1 MSELYPEEDQ
11 IFDVPEVEKPKP
23 EKKKRALSQKQLD
36 ALARGRQKMEEK
48 RKLQKAKE
56 VKKEDNK
63 GTKEHVEQK
72 KEQLKTKR
80 KISKEQDILEK
91 VRAREN
97 AKKKEEARKE
107 AVENWEAKRAE
118 VLDKCETEAM
128 FVKLQDILDEI
139 HESTYLFPEKLDE
152 WIKNKLKDLGL

>member
-11 IFDVPEVEKPKP
+11 IFDVPEEVKTKP
-23 EKKKRALSQKQLD
+23 EKKKRALTQKQLD

-48 RKLQKAKE
+48 RKLQKSKE

-63 GTKEHVEQK
+63 GAKEHVEQK

-80 KISKEQDILEK
+80 KIAKEQDILEK
-91 VRAREN
+91 VRARES
-97 AKKKEEARKE
+97 AKKKEQARKE
-107 AVENWEAKRAE
+107 AVEKWEAKRAE
-118 VLDKCETEAM
+118 VLDKCETEEM
-128 FVKLQDILDEI
+128 FLKLQDILDEI